1 MERAI
6 GKWLFNI
13 VYGDAAKVA
22 KRGKGPGANMAR
34 RGFLALS

>member
-22 KRGKGPGANMAR
+22 KRGKGPGANTYDA
-34 RGFLALS
+34 S